1 MIRYAV
7 FACLFLISLA
17 ADAQFSR
24 YVIELTDKKG
34 SVYSPA
40 DPAAFLSPRAIERRT
55 RQRISIDSTDLPLSA
70 VYLDRIRTVPNLVIL
85 NQSKWLNQVCIQTT
99 DANALAIVNS
109 FSFVKKV
116 NAVAARMQSE
126 NNDVPLIIEPSLS
139 RLSRSS
145 TVSAN
150 NINYGNSL
158 GQIHMH
164 NGEFLHNLGF
174 GGEGIRIA
182 ILDAGFSGYK
192 TNPAID
198 SVRLQSRILGEW
210 DFVEN
215 HLSVNEDDS
224 HGLFCFSIIAAN
236 RPGLMV
242 GSAPK
247 ASFYLYRT
255 EDARSE
261 YPIEEQNWAA
271 AAELAD
277 SLGVDMISSS
287 LGYSDFDNHDFDHTY
302 AQRNGNTTIVTRAA
316 DLAAKKG
323 MIVMN
328 SAGNSGNESGEM
340 KFIECPADGDSVV
353 AVGAVNLN
361 GLIAGFSSWGP
372 NGAGRRKP
380 NMVSV
385 GQG

>member
-40 DPAAFLSPRAIERRT
+40 DPATFLSPRAIERRT

-158 GQIHMH
+158 GQIHIH

-182 ILDAGFSGYK
+182 IDRK
-192 TNPAID
+192 
-198 SVRLQSRILGEW
+198 
-210 DFVEN
+210 
-215 HLSVNEDDS
+215 
-224 HGLFCFSIIAAN
+224 
-236 RPGLMV
+236 
-242 GSAPK
+242 
-247 ASFYLYRT
+247 
-255 EDARSE
+255 
-261 YPIEEQNWAA
+261 
-271 AAELAD
+271 
-277 SLGVDMISSS
+277 
-287 LGYSDFDNHDFDHTY
+287 
-302 AQRNGNTTIVTRAA
+302 
-316 DLAAKKG
+316 
-323 MIVMN
+323 
-328 SAGNSGNESGEM
+328 
-340 KFIECPADGDSVV
+340 SVV
-353 AVGAVNLN
+353 
-361 GLIAGFSSWGP
+361 
-372 NGAGRRKP
+372 
-380 NMVSV
+380 
-385 GQG
+385 